1 MPFSPSVTPLDGH
14 PRISMEPIT
23 THDAD
28 GRSNT
33 KVVFSVHTSTHIDAP
48 QHFYADGITIDQMP
62 LEIFCGKTFV
72 CDLRQIAQPGKALTV
87 EDMQAGGMP
96 PDDHLHGNRVL
107 MHANWAAP
115 RWKGSGLY
123 KGNMYLA
130 EETAHWLVDIGIV
143 ALAMD
148 FSVDSVYPYPCH
160 QIFLGA
166 GIPLIENL
174 INIDQITVSEFTLLA
189 FPIKLEGGD
198 GAPARV
204 LAWID
209 E

>member
-14 PRISMEPIT
+14 PRIAMEPIT
-23 THDAD
+23 THEAD

-48 QHFYADGITIDQMP
+48 QHFYADGMTIDQMP
-62 LEIFCGKTFV
+62 LEILCGKTFV

-87 EDMQAGGMP
+87 EDMQAGGLP

-115 RWKGSGLY
+115 RWKGPDLY
-123 KGNMYLA
+123 KNNMYLD
-130 EETAHWLVDIGIV
+130 EETAHWFVNVGIV
-143 ALAMD
+143 ALVMD

-189 FPIKLEGGD
+189 VPIKLEDGD